1 MDGIDVNVHGGTW
14 PRKLFASLRV
24 CTWQMVARGQW
35 NWLQSL
41 QTARNTSLCA
51 RRTLVYRQKSRSFPD
66 PLSYHQGNPDTV
78 KCGGRV
84 WGETWNRY
92 VFCLQILN
100 NFSLESCN
108 EGELNLKSQM
118 IGIPDKKILI
128 SFRNLMSWE
137 RRGEQKKATEDGNNG
152 AGEMRRRVRE
162 GKTRNGEK
170 RMKRLS
176 NERNLLH
183 IVNLKLITVN
193 KNHLMNKFKA

>member
-1 MDGIDVNVHGGTW
+1 MYTAGRDPENFSHPSEFAPDRWLRAGNETDYKVYKPHGTL
-14 PRKLFASLRV
+14 PFALGGRSCIGKKVAAYQIHCLITKVTRV
-24 CTWQMVARGQW
+24 P
-35 NWLQSL
+35 
-41 QTARNTSLCA
+41 
-51 RRTLVYRQKSRSFPD
+51 F
-66 PLSYHQGNPDTV
+66 
-78 KCGGRV
+78 KCGGRGARV

-118 IGIPDKKILI
+118 IGIPDEKILI
-128 SFRNLMSWE
+128 SFRNLMSWGG

-152 AGEMRRRVRE
+152 AGEMRGRVRE

-170 RMKRLS
+170 KMKRLS